1 MWSRNGPIQFSSV
14 QSLSR
19 VWLFATPCMPGFPV
33 QHQLSD
39 LAQTHIH
46 PVSDAIQPSHPL
58 LSPFLPALNLSKYQ
72 GLFQWVGSSHQ
83 VAEVLELWCQS
94 FQWLFRVDI
103 LQDWLV
109 RSCSLRDS
117 QESPPTS
124 QFRSINSL
132 ALSLL
137 YSPTLT
143 FIYDYCNTYGFD
155 HRDVCQKSEV
165 SVFNMLSRFLIAFL
179 PRRVF

>member
-1 MWSRNGPIQFSSV
+1 MLSHVLLFAVPWTAAHQT
-14 QSLSR
+14 SLS
-19 VWLFATPCMPGFPV
+19 FTIS
-33 QHQLSD
+33 LS
-39 LAQTHIH
+39 LPTL
-46 PVSDAIQPSHPL
+46 VSSDAIQPSHPL

-83 VAEVLELWCQS
+83 VAEVSELRCQS

-103 LQDWLV
+103 LQDLLV
-109 RSCSLRDS
+109 RSPCSLRDS

-124 QFRSINSL
+124 QFRSSNSL

-143 FIYDYCNTYGFD
+143 FIYDYCKTYGFD